1 MADLVAN
8 AGIGSVV
15 DILDVGGTQLNP
27 EARTFKVRNLAIV
40 YGGRCIPDVA
50 EDWQLVSEAFEGV
63 TSGLDKVDVT
73 SWGTTVERAAI
84 IVHRVDEPEPD
95 PLPSA
100 SDVGFKIPAKP
111 VAKVSQLSDKRVTLP
126 CGNFIDK
133 NLPKPEVKLSL
144 RVDFTPKFFHSLH
157 NCVAAPGIRLDGS
170 TYPAFTPNYLG
181 ARISLKHS

>member
-27 EARTFKVRNLAIV
+27 EARTFEVRNLANV
-40 YGGRCIPDVA
+40 YGGRCIPDMA

-73 SWGTTVERAAI
+73 AWGTTVEGAAI
-84 IVHRVDEPEPD
+84 IVHGVDEPEPD
-95 PLPSA
+95 PLPFA
-100 SDVGFKIPAKP
+100 SDVGFKI
-111 VAKVSQLSDKRVTLP
+111 P

-133 NLPKPEVKLSL
+133 NLPKPEVKLSM

-157 NCVAAPGIRLDGS
+157 NCVAAPGIRSDGS
-170 TYPAFTPNYLG
+170 TYLF
-181 ARISLKHS
+181 S